1 MQWGWVRHQ
10 QPLRVPTSGTKY
22 LPLMGTQT
30 CLTYPLSPPCSY
42 LPTSCPETHTH
53 THAIP
58 ISQDTHMGTH
68 KHTCIHHFPPLLH
81 NTHTLLLQRF
91 RWESSE
97 ENKCQWGSIL
107 QIWLFIMKE
116 ITGKCLDVKALL
128 YLTLG
133 CAVFWVY
140 LDRRGRLLESI
151 LWSPSSAAQRVTEIL
166 IEVPLNSEELRLHFS
181 FSH

>member
-1 MQWGWVRHQ
+1 MLQRGWVRHR

-30 CLTYPLSPPCSY
+30 SLTYPLSSHVHICQPHA
-42 LPTSCPETHTH
+42 LKHTH
-53 THAIP
+53 MQFLHPKTHIWAHIN
-58 ISQDTHMGTH
+58 IHV
-68 KHTCIHHFPPLLH
+68 HTAFLLLSP
-81 NTHTLLLQRF
+81 THTLLLQRF

-97 ENKCQWGSIL
+97 EIKCQRGFIL
-107 QIWLFIMKE
+107 QIWLFIMKG

-140 LDRRGRLLESI
+140 LDRWGRLVESI
-151 LWSPSSAAQRVTEIL
+151 LCNPERHWDLDQSPSKFRGPEIA
-166 IEVPLNSEELRLHFS
+166 F
-181 FSH
+181 